1 MNNSQDK
8 KRTVLMKRS
17 GIAVFASLVIAAG
30 ADADY
35 QTIEIEATSSASLNA
50 TGCCSIAYMGS
61 MNPSSM
67 SMRTC
72 QSVYMSCV
80 QSKRAGVWQF
90 DLGAIPDDAT
100 LVSARFKGTR
110 TYADMQG
117 SGFIRMAFDA
127 GPLSTDVCMS
137 LWNGGDW
144 NQSMSWPYGND
155 FAMNVT
161 TGVNLQFNGASTITL
176 LGYASTTSSVTVVNS
191 GASRPVLELTV
202 EVPDATPCEGD
213 VNGDRVV
220 DGSDISMVL
229 GYWGQDD
236 PAYDLDGDG
245 QIDGVDL
252 AIVLGWWGACR
263 D

>member
-1 MNNSQDK
+1 MTN
-8 KRTVLMKRS
+8 LMKT
-17 GIAVFASLVIAAG
+17 AVTASLTIAAC
-30 ADADY
+30 AQADY
-35 QTIEIEATSSASLNA
+35 QTIEIEATSSASINA

-61 MNPSSM
+61 SNPGTM

-72 QSVYMSCV
+72 QTVYMSCV

-90 DLGAIPDDAT
+90 DLGVVPDDAT

-117 SGFIRMAFDA
+117 SGVLRLAFDA
-127 GPLSTDVCMS
+127 GPLNTDVCMN

-144 NQSMSWPYGND
+144 SQTMSWPHGND

-161 TGVNLQFNGASTITL
+161 AGVNLQFHAASTLTL
-176 LGYASTTSSVTVVNS
+176 LGYASTTSTVTVVNS
-191 GASRPVLELTV
+191 GESRPVLELTL
-202 EVPDATPCEGD
+202 EVPDQTPCVAD
-213 VNGDRVV
+213 LNGDRVV
-220 DGSDISMVL
+220 DGSDIAMVL

-236 PAYDLDGDG
+236 QAYDLDGDG
-245 QIDGVDL
+245 LIDGVDL
-252 AIVLGWWGACR
+252 AIVLGGWGSCP